1 MAKNNIIDEL
11 DETKI
16 TDVWKDYEKGVM
28 YNRMMHLY
36 DDTEDNYDFYYGN
49 QWKNAKLGNIEKVCL
64 NVINS
69 IVKYKTG
76 VLSQNT
82 YNVIYNLLSD
92 TEDEQLK
99 KICNLLAEK
108 SDSIFENERL
118 DAKARTIIKD
128 ACINDEGIFHNYYDP
143 TISDIKVEIVN
154 KNNVCYG
161 NENESNI
168 QLQPY
173 IILSFRRNVKELKE
187 EAKNVYKL
195 TDEEI
200 EYILPDNY
208 VEEQAGMEVKYE
220 EITPMCLVL
229 LKYYKKNGKV
239 YYTKCTKFVTLEEDR
254 ATDMSLYPV
263 AHFLWEDKKGS
274 ARGIGEVR
282 RLIPNQI
289 EINKTIMRRIISVQ
303 LSAYPKLVINNDFVK
318 DTTALNKVGA
328 VIKVSGGASIDDV
341 RKQVGYLNATSMSG
355 DSRSVQEELINY
367 TQNFNGS
374 TTDEARGNVDPTK
387 ASGKAILAV
396 QQATQQPLN
405 EQQYR
410 YKEFLE
416 DEARIWLD
424 MWKAYE
430 VNGLILYADEEV
442 EKREEKTGMAVIE
455 KVKVPI
461 IITQEQLQKL
471 KANIKVDITPIT
483 AFDIYAQ
490 EESLENLFIQGK
502 ITFEEYVEALPPHS
516 AMPKDKLQKII
527 KQREETKRQIQ
538 LQADQANNQINQI
551 QQILQQKQFEQD
563 INANEIDNI
572 QNQGNSQINNMLG
585 GIQNAMQ

>member
-1 MAKNNIIDEL
+1 MSKNNIIDEL

-16 TDVWKDYEKGVM
+16 TDVWRDYEKGVM

-49 QWKNAKLGNIEKVCL
+49 QWKNAKFGDIEKVSL
-64 NVINS
+64 NIINS

-92 TEDEQLK
+92 TEDEQLE

-118 DAKARTIIKD
+118 DSKARTIIKD

-143 TISDIKVEIVN
+143 INNDIKVEIVN

-173 IILSFRRNVKELKE
+173 VILSFRRNVDELKE
-187 EAKNVYKL
+187 EAKNIYEL
-195 TDEEI
+195 NEEEI

-263 AHFLWEDKKGS
+263 AHFLWEEKKGS
-274 ARGIGEVR
+274 SRGIGEVR

-303 LSAYPKLVINNDFVK
+303 LGAHQKLVVNEEFIK
-318 DTTALNKVGA
+318 DTSSLNKVGA
-328 VIKVSGGASIDDV
+328 IIKVKGGAGVEDV
-341 RKQVGYLNATSMSG
+341 RKQVGYLNPTSMSP
-355 DSRSVQEELINY
+355 DSKAVQEELINY

-416 DEARIWLD
+416 DEARIWLE

-430 VNGLILYADEEV
+430 VNGLILYSDEEI
-442 EKREEKTGMAVIE
+442 ERIDIKTGMPIVE
-455 KVKVPI
+455 KVKVPVV
-461 IITQEQLQKL
+461 ITQEQLQKL
-471 KANIKVDITPIT
+471 KANIKVDITPTT

-490 EESLENLFIQGK
+490 EESLENLFVQGK

-527 KQREETKRQIQ
+527 KQREEAKKQIQ
-538 LQADQANNQINQI
+538 MQAEEANNQMNQI
-551 QQILQQKQFEQD
+551 QQALQQRQFEQD
-563 INANEIDNI
+563 INNNDIDNI
-572 QNQGNSQINNMLG
+572 QNQGNDQISNMFG
-585 GIQNAMQ
+585 GVQNAM

>member
-1 MAKNNIIDEL
+1 MTKEIEEIDDL
-11 DETKI
+11 KI

-69 IVKYKTG
+69 VVKYKTG

-82 YNVIYNLLSD
+82 YSVIYNLLSENAQND
-92 TEDEQLK
+92 EDK
-99 KICNLLAEK
+99 KICELLGEK
-108 SDSIFENERL
+108 SDKVFENERI
-118 DAKARTIIKD
+118 DSKARTIIKD
-128 ACINDEGIFHNYYDP
+128 ACINDEGIFHNYYD
-143 TISDIKVEIVN
+143 TTNNDIKVEIVN
-154 KNNVCYG
+154 KNNICYG

-173 IILSFRRNVKELKE
+173 IILSFRRNVNELKE
-187 EAKNVYKL
+187 EARSIYNL
-195 TDEEI
+195 SEEEI

-229 LKYYKKNGKV
+229 LKYYKKNGKI
-239 YYTKCTKFVTLEEDR
+239 YYTKCTKFVTLEEER
-254 ATDMSLYPV
+254 ATDMTLYPI
-263 AHFLWEDKKGS
+263 AHFLWEEKKGS
-274 ARGIGEVR
+274 SRGIGEVR

-303 LSAYPKLVINNDFVK
+303 LGAHQKLVVNEDFVK
-318 DTTALNKVGA
+318 DISTLNKVGA
-328 VIKVSGGASIDDV
+328 IIKVKGGAGVEDI
-341 RKQVGYLNATSMSG
+341 RKQVGYLNPTSMSP
-355 DSRSVQEELINY
+355 DSKAVQEELINY

-374 TTDEARGNVDPTK
+374 TSDEARGNIDPTK

-416 DEARIWLD
+416 DEARILLEI
-424 MWKAYE
+424 WKAYE
-430 VNGLILYADEEV
+430 VNGLVLYTDKEIETQD
-442 EKREEKTGMAVIE
+442 EKTGMPTLE
-455 KVKVPI
+455 KVKMPVV
-461 IITQEQLQKL
+461 ITQEQLQNL
-471 KANIKVDITPIT
+471 KANIKVDITPIS

-502 ITFEEYVEALPPHS
+502 ITFEEYVEALPSHS

-527 KQREETKRQIQ
+527 KKREEVKKQIQ
-538 LQADQANNQINQI
+538 MQAEEANNQMNQI
-551 QQILQQKQFEQD
+551 QQALQQRQFEQD
-563 INANEIDNI
+563 INNNDIDNI
-572 QNQGNSQINNMLG
+572 QTQGNSQINDMLG
-585 GIQNAMQ
+585 GVQNAM

>member
-1 MAKNNIIDEL
+1 MSKNNIIDEL

-16 TDVWKDYEKGVM
+16 TDVWRDYEKGVM

-49 QWKNAKLGNIEKVCL
+49 QWKNAKFGDIEKVSL
-64 NVINS
+64 NIINS

-92 TEDEQLK
+92 TEDEQLE

-118 DAKARTIIKD
+118 DSKARTIIKD

-143 TISDIKVEIVN
+143 INNDIKVEIVN

-173 IILSFRRNVKELKE
+173 VILSFRRNVDELKE
-187 EAKNVYKL
+187 EAKNIYEL
-195 TDEEI
+195 NEEEI

-263 AHFLWEDKKGS
+263 AHFLWEEKKGS
-274 ARGIGEVR
+274 SRGIGEVR

-303 LSAYPKLVINNDFVK
+303 LGAHQKLVVNEEFIK
-318 DTTALNKVGA
+318 DTSSLNKVGA
-328 VIKVSGGASIDDV
+328 IIKVKGGAGVEDV
-341 RKQVGYLNATSMSG
+341 RKQVGYLNPTSMSP
-355 DSRSVQEELINY
+355 DSKAVQEELINY

-416 DEARIWLD
+416 DEARIWLE

-430 VNGLILYADEEV
+430 VNGLILYSDEEI
-442 EKREEKTGMAVIE
+442 ERIDIKTGMPIVE
-455 KVKVPI
+455 KVKVPVV
-461 IITQEQLQKL
+461 ITQEQLQKL
-471 KANIKVDITPIT
+471 KANIKVDITPTT

-490 EESLENLFIQGK
+490 EESLENLFVQGK

-527 KQREETKRQIQ
+527 KQREEAKKQIQ
-538 LQADQANNQINQI
+538 MQAEEANNQMNQI
-551 QQILQQKQFEQD
+551 QQALQQRQFEQD
-563 INANEIDNI
+563 INNNDIDNI
-572 QNQGNSQINNMLG
+572 QNQGNDQIINMFG
-585 GIQNAMQ
+585 GVQNAM

>member
-1 MAKNNIIDEL
+1 MPKETEEL
-11 DETKI
+11 DDLKI

-64 NVINS
+64 NVINPV
-69 IVKYKTG
+69 VKYKTG

-82 YNVIYNLLSD
+82 YSVIYNLLSENIQNE
-92 TEDEQLK
+92 EDK
-99 KICNLLAEK
+99 KICELLGEK
-108 SDSIFENERL
+108 SDKVFENERI
-118 DAKARTIIKD
+118 DSKARTIIKD
-128 ACINDEGIFHNYYDP
+128 ACINDEGIFHNYYD
-143 TISDIKVEIVN
+143 TISNDIKVEIVD
-154 KNNVCYG
+154 KNNICYG

-173 IILSFRRNVKELKE
+173 IILSFRKNINELKE
-187 EAKNVYKL
+187 EARNIYNL
-195 TDEEI
+195 SEEEI

-229 LKYYKKNGKV
+229 LKYYKKKGKI
-239 YYTKCTKFVTLEEDR
+239 YYTKCTKFVTLEKEK
-254 ATDMSLYPV
+254 AMDMTLYPI
-263 AHFLWEDKKGS
+263 AHFLWEEKKGS
-274 ARGIGEVR
+274 SRGIGEVR

-289 EINKTIMRRIISVQ
+289 EINKTIMRRIIAVQ
-303 LSAYPKLVINNDFVK
+303 LFSHPKIIVNENFVQN
-318 DTTALNKVGA
+318 TSSLNKVGA
-328 VIKVSGGASIDDV
+328 IIKVSGASVDDV
-341 RKQVGYLNATSMSG
+341 RKQVGYLNPTSMSS
-355 DSRSVQEELINY
+355 DSKAVQEELIQY

-374 TTDEARGNVDPTK
+374 TSDEARGNVDPTK
-387 ASGKAILAV
+387 TSGKAILAV

-416 DEARIWLD
+416 DEARILLE

-430 VNGLILYADEEV
+430 VDGLTLYTDEEV
-442 EKREEKTGMAVIE
+442 ETQDIKTGMPIIE
-455 KVKVPI
+455 KVKKPV

-471 KANIKVDITPIT
+471 KANIKVDITPVS

-502 ITFEEYVEALPPHS
+502 ITFEEYVEALPSHS

-527 KQREETKRQIQ
+527 KKREEVKKQIQ
-538 LQADQANNQINQI
+538 LQAEEANNQMNQI
-551 QQILQQKQFEQD
+551 QQALQQRQFEQEVNNSD
-563 INANEIDNI
+563 IDNI
-572 QNQGNSQINNMLG
+572 QTQGNSQITDMLG
-585 GIQNAMQ
+585 GVQSAMR

>member
-1 MAKNNIIDEL
+1 MLKKIDEL
-11 DETKI
+11 DDLKI

-28 YNRMMHLY
+28 YNRMMNLY

-82 YNVIYNLLSD
+82 YNVIYNLFDNSDSEEYKKLCELLS
-92 TEDEQLK
+92 
-99 KICNLLAEK
+99 EK
-108 SDSIFENERL
+108 SDKVFENEKI
-118 DAKARTIIKD
+118 DSKARTIIKD
-128 ACINDEGIFHNYYDP
+128 ACINDEGIFHNYYD
-143 TISDIKVEIVN
+143 SSNNDIKVEIVN
-154 KNNVCYG
+154 KNNICYG

-173 IILSFRRNVKELKE
+173 IILSFRRNVDELKE
-187 EAKNVYKL
+187 EARNIYNL
-195 TDEEI
+195 SEEEI

-229 LKYYKKNGKV
+229 LKYYKKNGKI
-239 YYTKCTKFVTLEEDR
+239 YYTKCTKFVTLEEER
-254 ATDMSLYPV
+254 ATDMSLYPI
-263 AHFLWEDKKGS
+263 AHFLWEEKKGS
-274 ARGIGEVR
+274 SRGIGEVR

-303 LSAYPKLVINNDFVK
+303 LGAHQKLVVNEDFVK
-318 DTTALNKVGA
+318 DISTLNKVGA
-328 VIKVSGGASIDDV
+328 IIKVKGGAGVEDI
-341 RKQVGYLNATSMSG
+341 RKQVGYLNPTSMSP
-355 DSRSVQEELINY
+355 DSKAVQEELINY

-416 DEARIWLD
+416 DEARIWLE

-430 VNGLILYADEEV
+430 VDGLTLYADEEV
-442 EKREEKTGMAVIE
+442 KNQDVKTGMPII
-455 KVKVPI
+455 KKIKVPVV
-461 IITQEQLQKL
+461 ITQEQLQRL

-516 AMPKDKLQKII
+516 AMPKDKLKKII
-527 KQREETKRQIQ
+527 QKREETKKQIQ
-538 LQADQANNQINQI
+538 MQAEEANNQMNQI
-551 QQILQQKQFEQD
+551 QQLLQERQIEQNINNDD
-563 INANEIDNI
+563 INNI
-572 QNQGNSQINNMLG
+572 QNQGNNQISNMFG
-585 GIQNAMQ
+585 GVQNAM